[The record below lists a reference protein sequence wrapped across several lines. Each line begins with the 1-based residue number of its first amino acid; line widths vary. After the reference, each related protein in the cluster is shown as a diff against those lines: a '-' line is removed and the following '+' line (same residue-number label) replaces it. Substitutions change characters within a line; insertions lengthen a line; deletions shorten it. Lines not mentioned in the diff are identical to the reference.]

1 MADLLIRNIDPGL
14 KESIRQRA
22 EAHRR
27 SLSDEVKALLRQEL
41 TPVDQSKG
49 LGTQIHE
56 LFAPLG
62 GVDLELPK
70 DQFPEAPPS
79 FE

>member
-14 KESIRQRA
+14 KERLRQRA

-27 SLSDEVKALLRQEL
+27 SLSDEVKALLGQQLAPADER
-41 TPVDQSKG
+41 KG
-49 LGTQIHE
+49 LGTRIHE

-62 GVDLELPK
+62 GVDLELPE
-70 DQFPEAPPS
+70 DQFPEAPPR